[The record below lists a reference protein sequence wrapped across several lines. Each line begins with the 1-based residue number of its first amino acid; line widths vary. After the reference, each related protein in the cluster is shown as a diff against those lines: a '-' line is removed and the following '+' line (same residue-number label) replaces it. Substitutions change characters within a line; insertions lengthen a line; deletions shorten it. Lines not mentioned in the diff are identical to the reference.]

1 MIRFKIGG
9 PKIEGLSFQL
19 KTLSFFQGIKPGAL
33 YMLYECSPTEPLTQ
47 PSRVLTEIVK
57 GVGGREGEDQQ
68 EELGF
73 PPLKLWFAGINKL
86 T

>member
-19 KTLSFFQGIKPGAL
+19 KTVSFSQGIKPGAL
-33 YMLYECSPTEPLTQ
+33 YVPYECSPTEPLTQ
-47 PSRVLTEIVK
+47 TSRVLTEIVK

-68 EELGF
+68 EGLGF
-73 PPLKLWFAGINKL
+73 SPLKLWFAAL
-86 T
+86 TN